1 MKKTLTIILF
11 FWFSNTLFSQYIKFE
26 GTVIDETSESVENAT
41 VVIEKTTFSKTTNR
55 NGKFLFEEEIVSGKY
70 IVSVSKVGFVT
81 KFFVI
86 QVEDQKNIVVDK
98 IIIDLTRN
106 EKRRRWKNKKVREE
120 EERRIKR
127 ERKKVGAII
136 EEKKENN
143 VEETKPKEKIILQE
157 NVKKQEEIVVITKET
172 LLKEKYA
179 RKLNIEPESI
189 TNMQLYEFIEKW
201 ERVPYLSRGT
211 TREGG
216 IDASSFAKQLYD
228 AIFDKYI
235 ANTIIKQFNS
245 ESIDKFTDVNAMQE
259 GDLVFFHGLG
269 QNKGKVIH
277 VGVYLSNNRFVHA
290 TSRLGVGGRNGVKI
304 SDLREAYWKKRY
316 LCGARE

>member
-1 MKKTLTIILF
+1 MKKTLTIFLF
-11 FWFSNTLFSQYIKFE
+11 FWFSNIHFSQSIQFE
-26 GTVIDETSESVENAT
+26 GIVIDETSESVENAT
-41 VVIEKTTFSKTTNR
+41 VVIEKTAFSKKTNA
-55 NGKFLFEEEIVSGKY
+55 NGKFIFEEEIVSGKY
-70 IVSVSKVGFVT
+70 IVSVSKIGFVT

-86 QVEDQKNIVVDK
+86 EVEEGKKIVVDK
-98 IIIDLTRN
+98 IVIDLTRN
-106 EKRRRWKNKKVREE
+106 EKRRRWKNKKIQEE
-120 EERRIKR
+120 EKRRIKR

-136 EEKKENN
+136 EEKKEEK
-143 VEETKPKEKIILQE
+143 VEDTKPKEKIVLQE
-157 NVKKQEEIVVITKET
+157 EVKKQEEIVAITKET

-179 RKLNIEPESI
+179 RKLNIEPKDI
-189 TNMQLYEFIEKW
+189 TNIALYEFIEKW

-211 TREGG
+211 TKEGG
-216 IDASSFAKQLYD
+216 IDASSFVKQLYD
-228 AIFDKYI
+228 VIFDKYI

-277 VGVYLSNNRFVHA
+277 VGIYLSNNRFVHA
-290 TSRLGVGGRNGVKI
+290 TNRLGISGRNGVKI
-304 SDLREAYWKKRY
+304 SDLREVYWKKRY